1 MINWKDCVNK
11 PAGNERVQDIQSYLI
26 NDMSDYKAPIDAFY
40 AEVKKIV
47 MYSSDIQMLEEN
59 EFLGPLLYV
68 GIISKTENY
77 IREVLAEC
85 IKMCPICKSKTAN
98 RSVSLGSMMW
108 QKSGEFEKGIFENVS
123 FSDKSAIEKELRNCL
138 DVDIKKNEL
147 LNEVLDEFDK
157 LCQMRHAIVH
167 SSRVLAGKNAIQL
180 NIPPADK
187 KVSIKVGYAQ
197 LQECAS
203 ICTACVMTF
212 NLKLFE
218 VMGQRW
224 AVNWRR
230 LADFWDAEKED
241 EYFSRIW
248 DVFSSEADRRE
259 SDLAEMTKA
268 ECIKAIKREYQLD

>member
-11 PAGNERVQDIQSYLI
+11 PAGNERVQDIQSYLTI
-26 NDMSDYKAPIDAFY
+26 ETSDNKAPIDSFY

-47 MYSSDIQMLEEN
+47 MYSSDIRMLEEN

-85 IKMCPICKSKTAN
+85 IKICPICKSKTAN

-138 DVDIKKNEL
+138 DIDVKKNEL
-147 LNEVLDEFDK
+147 LNEILDEFDK

-180 NIPPADK
+180 NIPPTDK
-187 KVSIKVGYAQ
+187 KVSVKVGYAQ

-248 DVFSSEADRRE
+248 DVFSSEVDRRE